1 MNRRGFLSTSAAA
14 GLTAASA
21 QRILGANDRIGIGT
35 IGTGGRGRTVTRY
48 FKENAKADT
57 RAVCDI
63 YDENL
68 ALGAEAAGTG
78 AKTYHEYERL
88 LENKDIDAVLV
99 ATPDHWHAP
108 ITIAACEAGKD
119 VYVEKP
125 MCHTIGEAYQ
135 MIDAV
140 RRTKRVVQVGTQRRS
155 YDLFIEGKKFMESG
169 RLGKVQLVNSWWY
182 SNTSNPRDPVV
193 KGKVDWERWQGSA
206 PKTKEFDPFRFRNWY
221 WFYDYSGGLTVG
233 QGAHILDCINW
244 YMDAKFPSA
253 VTCVGTS
260 SDVRG
265 LEIPQTTS
273 LTVEY
278 PEGFLATF
286 TLGYNHMVY
295 HAAHDQ
301 MKQFCGDKGRFDVSR
316 ESHHFYEP
324 TRELEQ
330 KPAYE
335 LVRYGTWG
343 RSTAQHVDNFL
354 ECVQSRKDPN
364 APVEA
369 GAYAAVSLAMAM
381 ESLKTGNRMRFDPNL
396 KKMI

>member
-35 IGTGGRGRTVTRY
+35 IGTGGRGRTVTGY

-68 ALGAEAAGTG
+68 ALGAEVAGTG

-108 ITIAACEAGKD
+108 MTIAACEAGKD

-125 MCHTIGEAYQ
+125 MCHTIDEAYQ

-140 RRTKRVVQVGTQRRS
+140 RRTNRVVQVGTQRRS

-182 SNTSNPRDPVV
+182 SNTSKPRDPVV
-193 KGKVDWERWQGSA
+193 KGKVDWERWQGNA

-260 SDVRG
+260 SNVPG

-301 MKQFCGDKGRFDVSR
+301 MKQFCGNKGRFDVSR

-381 ESLKTGNRMRFDPNL
+381 ESLKTGNRMRFDPNR

>member
-14 GLTAASA
+14 GWTAASA
-21 QRILGANDRIGIGT
+21 QRVLGANDRIGIGT

-68 ALGAEAAGTG
+68 ALGAEVAGTNT
-78 AKTYHEYERL
+78 KTYHEYERL

-125 MCHTIGEAYQ
+125 MCHKISEAFE
-135 MIDAV
+135 MIEAV

-155 YDLFIEGKKFMESG
+155 YDLFREGKKFMESG
-169 RLGKVQLVNSWWY
+169 RLGKIQLVNSWWY
-182 SNTSNPRDPVV
+182 SNVSNPRNPVV
-193 KGKVDWERWQGSA
+193 NGKVDWERWQGYAS
-206 PKTKEFDPFRFRNWY
+206 KTKEFDPFRFRNWY

-260 SDVRG
+260 SAVAG

-278 PEGFLATF
+278 PEDFLATF

-295 HAAHDQ
+295 NAAHDQ

-316 ESHHFYEP
+316 ESHRFYEP

-330 KPAYE
+330 KPAHE

-354 ECVQSRKDPN
+354 SCVQSRKDPN

-369 GAYAAVSLAMAM
+369 GAYVAVALAMAM
-381 ESLKTGNRMRFDPNL
+381 ESLKTGNRMRFDLNQ